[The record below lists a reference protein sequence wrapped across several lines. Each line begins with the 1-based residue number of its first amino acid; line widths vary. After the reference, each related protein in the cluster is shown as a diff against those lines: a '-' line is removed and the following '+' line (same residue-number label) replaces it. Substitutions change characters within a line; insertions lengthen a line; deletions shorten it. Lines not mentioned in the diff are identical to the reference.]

1 MKINEEI
8 ETLSQKLLSYQKAY
22 YVDGQ
27 SLVTDLEY
35 DALFDR
41 LQTLENEYPQFALP
55 DSPTKRVG
63 SDLSSDFP
71 EVEHTIPVLSLD
83 KAYSADSVLSFIDKS
98 EKKAKGDLSFVV
110 EEKIDGVS
118 MVLYYVDGV
127 LDKAV
132 TRGNGSVGN
141 DVTAN
146 IKTIP
151 SVPLR
156 LTENLNIAVR
166 GEVYLP
172 KDEFEKIKEKQPEI
186 EKQYANPRNLTAG
199 SIRRQKSSETA
210 KIPLQIFVYEGF
222 WESEEDKPKDHLHIL
237 SKLKSLGFR
246 INPHLGYFARTKE
259 VAQQNLKQANL
270 DGSAFDFSELG
281 NYIELCT
288 DRRPTLAYEI
298 DGLVT
303 KVNELEVREEFGYT
317 EHHPRW
323 AIAYKFE
330 SPQAETTVEGITI
343 QVGRTGRITPVAELK
358 AVHLG
363 GSVIKRATL
372 HNQLY
377 IDELELAI
385 GDEVSVSKRGDVIP
399 AVEQVLEK
407 NTLGNMTYKIDE
419 YCPTC
424 KTKLTQVGAHL
435 FCPNYNCP
443 DQVLGRLAFFVGR
456 EQMDI
461 VTLGVKT
468 LEKLVAMGLIK
479 DIPDIY
485 TCNYTSLA
493 TEKGFGDQSVENIL
507 ASLEQ
512 SKAAPFSVVLT
523 SLGIPDLGKKAVELL
538 IKSGFDN
545 IDKLIEAASKKDE
558 SLFTSIPQIGPQTA
572 ATIIEAFQNPHIL
585 EVIEKLKAV
594 GLNFTEEAKENN
606 LEQIFASQVWC
617 ATGSFENFNPRSK
630 ALKEVELRGGRTT
643 NTVTSKTTHLLAG
656 QGGGKKSQEAQKL
669 GVSIVTESEF
679 LALLGQKTEK
689 KPELEQLMLF

>member
-222 WESEEDKPKDHLHIL
+222 WESEEDKPKDHLHKI
-237 SKLKSLGFR
+237 
-246 INPHLGYFARTKE
+246 
-259 VAQQNLKQANL
+259 
-270 DGSAFDFSELG
+270 
-281 NYIELCT
+281 
-288 DRRPTLAYEI
+288 
-298 DGLVT
+298 
-303 KVNELEVREEFGYT
+303 
-317 EHHPRW
+317 
-323 AIAYKFE
+323 
-330 SPQAETTVEGITI
+330 
-343 QVGRTGRITPVAELK
+343 GR
-358 AVHLG
+358 
-363 GSVIKRATL
+363 
-372 HNQLY
+372 
-377 IDELELAI
+377 
-385 GDEVSVSKRGDVIP
+385 
-399 AVEQVLEK
+399 
-407 NTLGNMTYKIDE
+407 
-419 YCPTC
+419 
-424 KTKLTQVGAHL
+424 AH
-435 FCPNYNCP
+435 
-443 DQVLGRLAFFVGR
+443 V
-456 EQMDI
+456 
-461 VTLGVKT
+461 
-468 LEKLVAMGLIK
+468 
-479 DIPDIY
+479 
-485 TCNYTSLA
+485 
-493 TEKGFGDQSVENIL
+493 
-507 ASLEQ
+507 
-512 SKAAPFSVVLT
+512 
-523 SLGIPDLGKKAVELL
+523 
-538 IKSGFDN
+538 
-545 IDKLIEAASKKDE
+545 
-558 SLFTSIPQIGPQTA
+558 
-572 ATIIEAFQNPHIL
+572 
-585 EVIEKLKAV
+585 
-594 GLNFTEEAKENN
+594 
-606 LEQIFASQVWC
+606 
-617 ATGSFENFNPRSK
+617 
-630 ALKEVELRGGRTT
+630 
-643 NTVTSKTTHLLAG
+643 
-656 QGGGKKSQEAQKL
+656 
-669 GVSIVTESEF
+669 
-679 LALLGQKTEK
+679 
-689 KPELEQLMLF
+689 